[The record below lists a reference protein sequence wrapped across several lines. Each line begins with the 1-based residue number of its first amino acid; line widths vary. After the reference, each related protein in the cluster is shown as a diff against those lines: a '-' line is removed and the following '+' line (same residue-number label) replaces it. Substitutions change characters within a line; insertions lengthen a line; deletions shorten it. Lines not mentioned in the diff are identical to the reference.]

1 MAGDMNAHSKMWNP
15 MMTRNRNHI
24 FWEQLIENKSLF
36 VWNTGGYEDRTGG

>member
-1 MAGDMNAHSKMWNP
+1 MNAHSKMWNP